1 MYFKFLVFGGFNILE
16 SFFIF
21 IGDGIIKFCLFFI
34 NLFISFRDKNKIGL
48 NQKEYK
54 FNKLN
59 NSNLRDENT
68 LDNKKSNKFSLIN
81 LKSLFFNEDFKEE
94 IVFESLE
101 NKSSKDKKGLFT
113 FSLFNKDKKTVNNF
127 NLSSNDFNKLN
138 YLNKEYNNSS
148 KIFNL
153 SSKLTVNFK
162 IFSKLGICFIII
174 LFIAI
179 FLVGCF
185 ISFEIALIIL
195 ISIILIIMIIIQMP
209 KIKVRNN
216 SIYFSRELPYALRQ
230 LATELKSGKSLFN
243 SLESVVVADYGVLS
257 NEFSRTLEEIK
268 YGENTEE
275 AFIHLENRIKSE
287 ALSRVIREILST
299 LRIGGNLANSLSI
312 IAEDINFEMRM
323 KLKDYAQRLN
333 AFIMIYTFIA
343 ILAPV
348 VLLTLLL
355 AASTVLGDF
364 VPGNLLLVLYAIFF
378 PMLII
383 FLGFMIKKLEPK
395 I

>member
-1 MYFKFLVFGGFNILE
+1 ME
-16 SFFIF
+16 SFFVK
-21 IGDGIIKFCLFFI
+21 IGDGLIKFCLFFI
-34 NLFISFRDKNKIGL
+34 NLFISISDKKSINKSDIDKNKD
-48 NQKEYK
+48 NPNNSNNSNNPNKSNSSNK
-54 FNKLN
+54 FNKINLN
-59 NSNLRDENT
+59 
-68 LDNKKSNKFSLIN
+68 N
-81 LKSLFFNEDFKEE
+81 LKSLFFNEDFQEE
-94 IVFESLE
+94 LIFESLE
-101 NKSSKDKKGLFT
+101 NKSSKSKNKKGFLSF
-113 FSLFNKDKKTVNNF
+113 
-127 NLSSNDFNKLN
+127 LSSNNYNKNNNTKTTLSSNNINKLSN
-138 YLNKEYNNSS
+138 SQEKEGFSEFLNNKLL
-148 KIFNL
+148 FNL
-153 SSKLTVNFK
+153 KSLSKF
-162 IFSKLGICFIII
+162 GIYFIII
-174 LFIAI
+174 IFILI
-179 FLVGCF
+179 GLVGYF

-195 ISIILIIMIIIQMP
+195 ISIVLVFLTIIYTP
-209 KIKVRNN
+209 KMKMQNN
-216 SIYFSRELPYALRQ
+216 SVYFSRELPYALRQ

-243 SLESVVVADYGVLS
+243 SLESVVQADYGVLS
-257 NEFSRTLEEIK
+257 LEFSRVLEEIK
-268 YGENTEE
+268 YGETTED
-275 AFIHLENRIKSE
+275 AFIHLENRIKSD

-355 AASTVLGDF
+355 AASTVMGDF
-364 VPGNLLLVLYAIFF
+364 VPGDLLLILYGVFF

>member
-1 MYFKFLVFGGFNILE
+1 ME
-16 SFFIF
+16 SFFVK
-21 IGDGIIKFCLFFI
+21 IGDGLIKFCLFFI
-34 NLFISFRDKNKIGL
+34 NLFISISDKKSINKSDIDKNKD
-48 NQKEYK
+48 NPNNSNNPNNPNKSNSSNK
-54 FNKLN
+54 FNKFNLN
-59 NSNLRDENT
+59 
-68 LDNKKSNKFSLIN
+68 N
-81 LKSLFFNEDFKEE
+81 LKSLFFNEDFQEE
-94 IVFESLE
+94 LIFESLE
-101 NKSSKDKKGLFT
+101 NRSSKSKNKKGFLSFL
-113 FSLFNKDKKTVNNF
+113 SSNNYNNYNNYNDKKTT
-127 NLSSNDFNKLN
+127 LSSNNINKLSN
-138 YLNKEYNNSS
+138 SQEKEGFSEFLNNKLL
-148 KIFNL
+148 FNL
-153 SSKLTVNFK
+153 KSLSKF
-162 IFSKLGICFIII
+162 GIYFIII
-174 LFIAI
+174 IFIVI
-179 FLVGCF
+179 GFVGYF

-195 ISIILIIMIIIQMP
+195 ISIVLVFLTIIYTP
-209 KIKVRNN
+209 KMKMQNN
-216 SIYFSRELPYALRQ
+216 SVYFSRELPYALRQ

-243 SLESVVVADYGVLS
+243 SLESVVQADYGVLS
-257 NEFSRTLEEIK
+257 LEFSRVLEEIK
-268 YGENTEE
+268 YGETTED
-275 AFIHLENRIKSE
+275 AFIHLENRIKSD

-355 AASTVLGDF
+355 AASTVMGDF
-364 VPGNLLLVLYAIFF
+364 VPGDLLLILYGVFF

>member
-1 MYFKFLVFGGFNILE
+1 ME
-16 SFFIF
+16 SFFVK
-21 IGDGIIKFCLFFI
+21 IGDGLIKFCLFFI
-34 NLFISFRDKNKIGL
+34 NLFISISNKKSINKSDIDKNKDNL
-48 NQKEYK
+48 NNPNNPNKSNSSNK
-54 FNKLN
+54 FNKFNLN
-59 NSNLRDENT
+59 
-68 LDNKKSNKFSLIN
+68 N
-81 LKSLFFNEDFKEE
+81 LKSLFFNEDFQEE
-94 IVFESLE
+94 LIFESLE
-101 NKSSKDKKGLFT
+101 NKSSKSKNKKGFLSF
-113 FSLFNKDKKTVNNF
+113 
-127 NLSSNDFNKLN
+127 LSSNNYNNYNNTKTTLSSNNINKLSN
-138 YLNKEYNNSS
+138 SQEKEGFSEFLNNKLL
-148 KIFNL
+148 FNL
-153 SSKLTVNFK
+153 KSLSKF
-162 IFSKLGICFIII
+162 GIYFIII
-174 LFIAI
+174 IFILI
-179 FLVGCF
+179 GLVGYF

-195 ISIILIIMIIIQMP
+195 ISIVLVFLTIIYTP
-209 KIKVRNN
+209 KMKMQNN
-216 SIYFSRELPYALRQ
+216 SVYFSRELPYALRQ

-243 SLESVVVADYGVLS
+243 SLESVVQADYGVLS
-257 NEFSRTLEEIK
+257 LEFSRVLEEIK
-268 YGENTEE
+268 YGETTED
-275 AFIHLENRIKSE
+275 AFIHLENRIKSD

-355 AASTVLGDF
+355 AASTVMGDF
-364 VPGNLLLVLYAIFF
+364 VPGDLLLILYGVFF